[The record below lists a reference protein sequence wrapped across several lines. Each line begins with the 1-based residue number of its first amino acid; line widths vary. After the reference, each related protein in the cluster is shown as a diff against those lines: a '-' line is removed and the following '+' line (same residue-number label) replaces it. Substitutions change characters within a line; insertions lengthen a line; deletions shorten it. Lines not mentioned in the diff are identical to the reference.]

1 MVTQM
6 TVLSR
11 NKCVLKTQWLFFGFF
26 FGIDYQKSPLY
37 FSTLLH
43 VLVVP
48 PVVSE
53 VIVKI
58 N

>member
-1 MVTQM
+1 MV
-6 TVLSR
+6 VF
-11 NKCVLKTQWLFFGFF
+11 CFVF